1 MIPTLLSDLHAACA
15 VAWRAGAAD
24 PAGVWVRGVTTD
36 SRGDAAGRLFVGV
49 PGARFDGAAFAADA
63 AAQGAVAILAQD
75 GPGVR
80 ESLEQVAREHGVPV
94 ATCADAVAALAA
106 MGAAVRA
113 RSTARVVGITGSC
126 GKTSTKEILATLLGA
141 ARETVASRASFNN
154 HIGVPLTLLE
164 VEEGTEALVV
174 EIGTNHPGEI
184 APLAALAR
192 PQVAVVTNV
201 GRSHLAGLGSL
212 EGVAREKGA
221 LVEALSAGGTAILNL
236 DCPRT
241 PDLRSRARAGVRV
254 LTFSAAGREGADVRA
269 EDLRVGAD
277 GTRFVLQGGAVP
289 AAVRGEVVHLPLLG
303 EHAVANAL
311 AALAVVLALGAEP
324 RSALDATGALRPAP
338 HRLEPSSA
346 GGVAVIDDAYNANPE
361 SVGAAARLLA
371 RMDGAA
377 AAGAGAPDAPAGA
390 PTGERATTRWL
401 ALGEMGELGDDSVA
415 LHREVGAL
423 VADLRLDRLV
433 VVGAADEGGP
443 LAALGAA
450 AREGGVDVTHAASI
464 EDAARALADP
474 DQGLAPGDV
483 LLVKASRAAGL
494 EALADRVRASL
505 DARTTHPLDRRGA
518 EVLT

>member
-15 VAWRAGAAD
+15 VAWCAGDAD
-24 PAGVWVRGVTTD
+24 PAGVRVRGVTTD

-63 AAQGAVAILAQD
+63 AAQGAVAILAQE

-164 VEEGTEALVV
+164 VEESTEALVV

-192 PQVAVVTNV
+192 PHVAVVTNV

-254 LTFSAAGREGADVRA
+254 LTFSVAGREGADVRA

-303 EHAVANAL
+303 EHAAANAL
-311 AALAVVLALGAEP
+311 AALAVVFALGAEP

-377 AAGAGAPDAPAGA
+377 AAGANAPDAP
-390 PTGERATTRWL
+390 TGGRATTRWL

-423 VADLRLDRLV
+423 VAALRLDRLV

-450 AREGGVDVTHAASI
+450 AREGGVDVTQAASI
-464 EDAARALADP
+464 EDAARVLSDP